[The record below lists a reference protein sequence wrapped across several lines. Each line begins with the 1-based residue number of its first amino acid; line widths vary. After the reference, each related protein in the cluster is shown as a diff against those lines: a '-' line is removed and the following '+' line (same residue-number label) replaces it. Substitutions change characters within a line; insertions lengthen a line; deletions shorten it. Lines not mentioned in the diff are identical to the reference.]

1 MSEVRIEMGRAA
13 LLGLLL
19 LPGCGGRPPG
29 PGGNPLPR
37 PTATAKLTDTTG
49 KQVGLA
55 IFTATDT
62 GTAVG
67 LSVAGL
73 PPGLHGL
80 HIHQTGQCTPPDF
93 ASAGGHFN
101 PTARHHGLENPE
113 GPHLGDLPNL
123 LVDADS
129 SADTSFSLDPVL
141 LQPGPLSLLDSAGTA
156 LVIHAEADDQRS
168 DPSGGSG
175 KRLVCGTIEP
185 S

>member
-1 MSEVRIEMGRAA
+1 MSEIRIEMGGAA

-19 LPGCGGRPPG
+19 LSGCGGRPPG
-29 PGGNPLPR
+29 PGGNPLPK

-49 KQVGLA
+49 KQIGLA

-62 GTAVG
+62 GATVG
-67 LSVAGL
+67 ISVGGL

-80 HIHQTGQCTPPDF
+80 HVHETGRCAPPDF
-93 ASAGGHFN
+93 SSAGGHFN
-101 PTARHHGLENPE
+101 PTSRRHGLRNPE

-123 LVDADS
+123 LVQADS
-129 SADTSFSLDPVL
+129 SSDTTFLLDPGL
-141 LQPGPLSLLDSAGTA
+141 LRPGPLSLIDSAGTA
-156 LVIHAEADDQRS
+156 LVVHAEPDDQRS

-175 KRLVCGTIEP
+175 ARIACGTIEP